1 MITRVC
7 MSQTRRVQEYVY
19 IKRKK
24 FICSDSLFSFLHAEV
39 IFSENNMNI
48 CKPRQK

>member
-1 MITRVC
+1 MITHIC
-7 MSQTRRVQEYVY
+7 MSKTWRVQEYVY
-19 IKRKK
+19 KK

-48 CKPRQK
+48 CKLRQK